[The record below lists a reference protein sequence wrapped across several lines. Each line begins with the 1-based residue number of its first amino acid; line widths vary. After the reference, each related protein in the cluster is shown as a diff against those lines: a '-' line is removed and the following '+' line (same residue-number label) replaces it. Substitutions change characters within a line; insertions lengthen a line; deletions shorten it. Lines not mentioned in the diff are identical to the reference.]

1 MNIIDVEGLKYKYP
15 DTDKLAL
22 NDVSF
27 KVEKGEFIGLIGRN
41 TAGKSSLC
49 FALSGLV
56 PHFFKG
62 AYGGKV
68 LVDGMEIK
76 QHEIG
81 EIAAKVGLVFENPF
95 SQMTGSKYSVYEEI
109 AFGLENMGIERKEMI
124 ARIDESLELLAIKE
138 MKDQNPF
145 DLSGG
150 QMQRV
155 AIASVIAMR
164 PDVLILDE
172 PTSQLDPQGSAEVFR
187 VVENLTK
194 EGMTIIMAE
203 HKMEKISQYA
213 DSVLLLDDGELID
226 YDTPENVFSR
236 DDLIN
241 HGIAAPMV
249 TSVAKAMGMKKSDTG
264 KYPVTLSEI
273 SREMGDQR

>member
-1 MNIIDVEGLKYKYP
+1 MSIVDVEGLKYKYP
-15 DTDKLAL
+15 DTDKLVL
-22 NDVSF
+22 DDISF

-49 FALSGLV
+49 FALSGLI

-68 LVDGMEIK
+68 LIDGAEIK
-76 QHEIG
+76 QHDMG
-81 EIAAKVGLVFENPF
+81 EIAANIGLVFENPF

-109 AFGLENMGIERKEMI
+109 AFGLENIGIEREKMI
-124 ARIDESLELLAIKE
+124 SRIDESLELLDITAIK
-138 MKDQNPF
+138 DNNPF

-172 PTSQLDPQGSAEVFR
+172 PTSQLDPQGSAEVFK
-187 VVENLTK
+187 VVENLTN
-194 EGMTIIMAE
+194 EGITIIMAE
-203 HKMEKISQYA
+203 HKMEKVSQYA
-213 DSVLLLDDGELID
+213 DKVLLLDNGKIID
-226 YDTPENVFSR
+226 YDTPANVFSR
-236 DDLIN
+236 DDLLEF
-241 HGIAAPMV
+241 GIAAPVV
-249 TSVAKAMGMKKSDTG
+249 TRVAKALGIKDAQSG
-264 KYPVTLSEI
+264 EYPVTLAEI
-273 SREMGDQR
+273 SRENW